1 MSMNNG
7 SIKFILHR
15 FSLKIPVFC
24 ISASQRTL
32 YPGYVV
38 SVKTGL
44 AAFSNHFGFGQW
56 DRLLTAVG

>member
-44 AAFSNHFGFGQW
+44 APFLITLGLANGTGCSQ
-56 DRLLTAVG
+56 L